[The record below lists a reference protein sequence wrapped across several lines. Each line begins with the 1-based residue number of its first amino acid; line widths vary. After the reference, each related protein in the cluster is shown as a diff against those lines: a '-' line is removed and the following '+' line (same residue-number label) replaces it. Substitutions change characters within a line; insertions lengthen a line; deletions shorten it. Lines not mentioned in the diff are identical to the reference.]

1 VDKWTAALDQLETA
15 EKSDVETAFEAATG
29 AFPKAKKRG
38 RPRKDTPT
46 SPDIGSLGEMLGGN
60 ADSERILE
68 FEMGKRLHEAVSQL
82 AIVENPENKA
92 KLSVP
97 PTAFVEPVEKPY
109 PQDMV
114 DHILTNNMAAPGFL
128 TDFINV
134 GRGMESPTL
143 FFAWNCL
150 WLLSTVLTR
159 EAWLRWFPKPLY
171 PNLYVLLVAP
181 PSLCRKSSSMT
192 LANDLLRE
200 LPNYMSDTLRAYQ
213 KSVRII
219 TGKATSEGILGS
231 LFPQERTFYGNSQM
245 ITVSKGSQAAFSIS
259 EFAVFMGKQQYNQG
273 LVTLLTG
280 LFDSADVDAEL
291 TRGRGD
297 KKLKDIYVTLMGGAT
312 PDGLRLSIPEEAFG
326 GGFMSRV
333 ILAFQDVPIKIYSM
347 PKRFQGYPTMEDL
360 YYPLAWIATNA
371 KGEYYLD
378 TEAEEYYDNWYR
390 KWKAELFDKGM
401 DKKEEFRFDNLLLR
415 TAMLMRVQEYRPG
428 TDINLWHVK
437 VAQKLLEYTLR
448 QSKRATEDVGA
459 GQYLTTYNAVKRKI
473 ERSGSIA
480 RRELLPAMS
489 SRGIS
494 ATQVSEVLNQLKQE
508 GYIKIRLGGNE
519 IDEAT
524 SNGAELYMVNQ
535 GGNNGV

>member
-1 VDKWTAALDQLETA
+1 MDRWTAALDQLETA
-15 EKSDVETAFEAATG
+15 ETSDAETALEAALGTM
-29 AFPKAKKRG
+29 PKSKKRG
-38 RPRKDTPT
+38 RPPKDKPKSIDTD
-46 SPDIGSLGEMLGGN
+46 SIAEMLGGN
-60 ADSERILE
+60 PQDEKILE
-68 FEMGKRLHEAVSQL
+68 FEMTKRVHEAVSQL

-92 KLSVP
+92 KLATP
-97 PTAFVEPVEKPY
+97 PTAFIEPPNKPY
-109 PQDMV
+109 QTDHV
-114 DHILTNNMAAPGFL
+114 DAILANNMATPGFL

-171 PNLYVLLVAP
+171 PNLYVLLISP

-200 LPNYMSDTLRAYQ
+200 LPNYLPDTLQAYK

-231 LFPQERTFYGNSQM
+231 LFPQERTFYGNNQM

-333 ILAFQDVPIKIYSM
+333 ILAYQDVPTKIYSM
-347 PKRFQGYPTMEDL
+347 PKRFPGYPTMEDL

-378 TEAEEYYDNWYR
+378 EEAEAYYDVWYH
-390 KWKAELFDKGM
+390 KWKSELFEKGM

-415 TAMLMRVQEYRPG
+415 VAMLMRVQEYRPG

-437 VAQKLLEYTLR
+437 AAQKLLEYTLR
-448 QSKRATEDVGA
+448 QSKHATEDVGA
-459 GQYLTTYNAVKRKI
+459 GQYLTVYNAVKRKI
-473 ERSGSIA
+473 ERTGSIA

-494 ATQVSEVLNQLKQE
+494 ATQVSEVINQLKQE
-508 GYIKIRLGGNE
+508 GYIKIRLGSNE
-519 IDEAT
+519 LDEAT
-524 SNGAELYMVNQ
+524 SNGAEIYSLAV
-535 GGNNGV
+535 GGTNVV